1 MSESLAFRASLEA
14 ALERAE
20 ASDES
25 SKSTRIYLVLSGTS
39 QAEPV
44 RHFFDKDGLTALPLY
59 LGTPYAGWQPVMP
72 YLAEINL
79 TSPFV
84 DWIDECDAPDWGW
97 AAVSK
102 EPMDSVFAH
111 LRSLTQIIVGKSSG
125 AGKEVFFRHWDARFL
140 APLFDSLGN
149 EHQATLLGP
158 ISSWIAP
165 DAEARLHPAT
175 PGFDGEKPFPWFA
188 LPPAAEQALA
198 SHCRDVLIDNTV
210 AALHK
215 VERSP
220 IAAYP
225 APVARQKVQRHL
237 RRVIGDGPVT
247 EIDQTTLHTLQQ
259 RLQQEA
265 ERTHSR

>member
-1 MSESLAFRASLEA
+1 MSDPLTFRASLEA
-14 ALERAE
+14 ALERVE
-20 ASDES
+20 ANCASGES
-25 SKSTRIYLVLSGTS
+25 ARIYLVLSGTS

-44 RHFFDKDGLTALPLY
+44 RHFFDRDGLTALPLY

-72 YLAEINL
+72 YLAEISM

-84 DWIDECDAPDWGW
+84 DWIDDCDTPDWGW
-97 AAVSK
+97 AALST

-111 LRSLTQIIVGKSSG
+111 LRSLTQITIGKSG
-125 AGKEVFFRHWDARFL
+125 DAGKAVFFRHWDARFL
-140 APLFDSLGN
+140 APLFDSLDSQ
-149 EHQATLLGP
+149 HQAALLGP
-158 ISSWIAP
+158 VSSWIAP
-165 DAEARLHPAT
+165 DGEERLHPAA
-175 PGFDGEKPFPWFA
+175 PAFDGEKTFPWFV

-198 SHCRDVLIDNTV
+198 SHCRDVLVDNTV

-247 EIDQTTLHTLQQ
+247 EIDQTTLQTLQQ